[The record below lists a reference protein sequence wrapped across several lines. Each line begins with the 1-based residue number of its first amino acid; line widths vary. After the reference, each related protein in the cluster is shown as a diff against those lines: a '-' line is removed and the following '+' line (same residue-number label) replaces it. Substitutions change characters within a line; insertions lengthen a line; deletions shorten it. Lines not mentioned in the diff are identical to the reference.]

1 VFCKSWSPSADRR
14 LLAAAILLFILGVFK
29 CSERPLA
36 LRRSCFNSLV
46 SSFYPAQRAKNVN
59 REVELEEY
67 TQAARDF
74 FDSNKQPPT
83 MDSDGKLP
91 HLKLLSRP
99 DKLFVDSAYAYT
111 DRLKKLKSL
120 WLLDG
125 ESVYAAL
132 CKGLST
138 AFDHIYTKWP
148 QGTDPNRK
156 TSGNSEACSGLLWI
170 FTMTLPIVPI
180 ILFHISHKQAYR
192 RSDVRV
198 TFSLLY
204 ITYLLEISSF
214 LTYSSFHEEWNDMVA
229 QNSVVGFLARNRRN
243 PWLMGVAESKPCYSS
258 KDITGL
264 VQAHVRNGWTN
275 YISDIESYWK
285 FSDIRGHWTLERN
298 RCEEDLGG
306 SIEKPFDESII
317 LWHVATDFCF
327 HHKGT
332 SPDSR
337 PDKLCRGISNYM
349 VHLLLA
355 NPEML
360 IPGSRR
366 TLFTDA
372 CNELEALL
380 QDGDLSLLDEKQLT
394 EMIIEKVGSSKEG
407 NIVHD
412 SWDLAQK
419 LMRLGEENMWEVIEG
434 VWIEMLCFSAGRCRG
449 YLHAKSLGTGG
460 EYLTFVS
467 LLMSHAGL
475 ETFAERQ
482 QRVQLRFPK
491 EKRVKIAKQRIQE
504 AAAAGNQ
511 ANDPLTTPGKE
522 EDKAAT
528 TSAAKGASIAPAIEP
543 EVKIVVSC

>member
-1 VFCKSWSPSADRR
+1 
-14 LLAAAILLFILGVFK
+14 
-29 CSERPLA
+29 
-36 LRRSCFNSLV
+36 
-46 SSFYPAQRAKNVN
+46 
-59 REVELEEY
+59 
-67 TQAARDF
+67 
-74 FDSNKQPPT
+74 
-83 MDSDGKLP
+83 
-91 HLKLLSRP
+91 
-99 DKLFVDSAYAYT
+99 
-111 DRLKKLKSL
+111 
-120 WLLDG
+120 
-125 ESVYAAL
+125 
-132 CKGLST
+132 
-138 AFDHIYTKWP
+138 
-148 QGTDPNRK
+148 
-156 TSGNSEACSGLLWI
+156 
-170 FTMTLPIVPI
+170 
-180 ILFHISHKQAYR
+180 
-192 RSDVRV
+192 
-198 TFSLLY
+198 
-204 ITYLLEISSF
+204 
-214 LTYSSFHEEWNDMVA
+214 
-229 QNSVVGFLARNRRN
+229 
-243 PWLMGVAESKPCYSS
+243 
-258 KDITGL
+258 
-264 VQAHVRNGWTN
+264 
-275 YISDIESYWK
+275 
-285 FSDIRGHWTLERN
+285 
-298 RCEEDLGG
+298 
-306 SIEKPFDESII
+306 
-317 LWHVATDFCF
+317 
-327 HHKGT
+327 
-332 SPDSR
+332 
-337 PDKLCRGISNYM
+337 M